1 MSKAQQKWDQR
12 YLAKSQGLASEAVA
26 PEYLKR
32 QWRFLKT
39 GRVLDL
45 AAGDGAASIFLAKQ
59 GFSTV
64 ATDISQVGLDRLSE
78 AMTKLGLEVET
89 HQMDLEEESVDLSD
103 LGLFDSIV
111 VSRYKPADGFWE
123 KLLSLLKPE
132 GTLLM
137 TTFNL
142 LQHERTGFSKRF
154 CLRENEL
161 LGHCAELTLV
171 DFESDRNESGMDSY
185 IFRKDVN
192 K

>member
-1 MSKAQQKWDQR
+1 MSNAQQKWDQR
-12 YLAKSQGLASEAVA
+12 YLAKSQSLEAEPVA
-26 PEYLKR
+26 PEYLQR

-45 AAGDGAASIFLAKQ
+45 ASGDGAASIFLAKQ
-59 GFSTV
+59 GFSPV

-89 HQMDLEEESVDLSD
+89 AQLDLEEESVDLSG

-111 VSRYKPADGFWE
+111 ISRYKPADGLWE
-123 KLLSLLKPE
+123 QLLALLKPE

-161 LGHCAELTLV
+161 LDHCAELALV
-171 DFESDRNESGMDSY
+171 DFESDRHQSGMDSY
-185 IFRKDVN
+185 IFK
-192 K
+192 KESKK